1 MASEV
6 PSLVSS
12 GGHMQTV
19 LCSWDNSGVNEPAEV
34 SPPFRWDLVT
44 PAQLGSLLA
53 GTREPDLWF
62 RDALVEC
69 AGKVLA
75 RCGGGD
81 IVFVG
86 RSLDSMFDLLG
97 GALGHIATGPC
108 LYRLPVSFQRPA
120 VRGAAGR
127 WEVRPLTAAEQG
139 QARRMLAGLGL
150 APHALARR
158 DRPVTFV
165 DVVNHGSTFTELFT
179 VLRRW
184 IGEEHAQIDVIRRK
198 LRFTGVTVRRKTSP
212 NTYRWQQ
219 EAGWTRELP
228 AGAVVNVSLDGPAW
242 SYFGDHQ
249 AKLTRSFRP
258 DQWLADAGEPGRGEA
273 TRQALAEAVA
283 LVSYGRSAQG
293 RRALA
298 RAASGEPALARPWL
312 RSLVL
317 ELNRST

>member
-1 MASEV
+1 M
-6 PSLVSS
+6 PS
-12 GGHMQTV
+12 
-19 LCSWDNSGVNEPAEV
+19 SWDNSGVNEPIEV
-34 SPPFRWDLVT
+34 NLPFRWDLVT

-53 GTREPDLWF
+53 GRPEPDLWF

-69 AGKVLA
+69 AGRVLA

-81 IVFVG
+81 LVFVG

-97 GALGHIATGPC
+97 GALGHTGAGPG

-120 VRGAAGR
+120 VRGAAGKWR
-127 WEVRPLTAAEQG
+127 TRPLTPAEQG
-139 QARRMLAGLGL
+139 QVRRMLAGLGL
-150 APHALARR
+150 TPYALARR

-165 DVVNHGSTFTELFT
+165 DVVSHGSTFTELFT
-179 VLRRW
+179 LLRRW
-184 IGEEHAQIDVIRRK
+184 IDEEHAQSDVIRRK
-198 LRFTGVTVRRKTSP
+198 LRFVGVTVRRKTSP
-212 NTYRWQQ
+212 NTYRWHQ
-219 EAGWTRELP
+219 EAGWTRQLP
-228 AGAVVNVSLDGPAW
+228 ADAVVNVSLDGSAW

-249 AKLTRSFRP
+249 TKLTRSFRP
-258 DQWLADAGEPGRGEA
+258 DQWLADAEEPGRSEA

-298 RAASGEPALARPWL
+298 RATSGEPALAQPWL

-317 ELNRST
+317 KLNRST

>member
-1 MASEV
+1 M
-6 PSLVSS
+6 LSS
-12 GGHMQTV
+12 
-19 LCSWDNSGVNEPAEV
+19 CDNFGVNGPIEV
-34 SPPFRWDLVT
+34 SLPFRWDLVT

-53 GTREPDLWF
+53 GSPEPDLWF

-81 IVFVG
+81 LVFVG

-97 GALGHIATGPC
+97 GALGHTGTGPG
-108 LYRLPVSFQRPA
+108 LYRLPLSFQRPA
-120 VRGAAGR
+120 ARSAAGKWR
-127 WEVRPLTAAEQG
+127 SRPLTAAEQG
-139 QARRMLAGLGL
+139 QVRRMLAGLGL
-150 APHALARR
+150 TPCALARR

-179 VLRRW
+179 LLRRW
-184 IGEEHAQIDVIRRK
+184 IDEEHAQIDVIKRK
-198 LRFTGVTVRRKTSP
+198 IRFVGITVRRKTSP

-219 EAGWTRELP
+219 QAGWTRQLP
-228 AGAVVNVSLDGPAW
+228 ADAVVNVSLDVLAW

-249 AKLTRSFRP
+249 TKLTRSFRP
-258 DQWLADAGEPGRGEA
+258 DQWLADAEGPGRSEA

-298 RAASGEPALARPWL
+298 QATSGEPALAQPWL

-317 ELNRST
+317 KLNRST

>member
-1 MASEV
+1 
-6 PSLVSS
+6 VSA
-12 GGHMQTV
+12 H
-19 LCSWDNSGVNEPAEV
+19 SWDNFGVNEPIEV
-34 SPPFRWDLVT
+34 NLPFRWDLVT

-53 GTREPDLWF
+53 GRPEPDLWF

-81 IVFVG
+81 LVFVG

-97 GALGHIATGPC
+97 GALGYAGAGPG
-108 LYRLPVSFQRPA
+108 LYRLPASFQRPA
-120 VRGAAGR
+120 VRGAAGKWR
-127 WEVRPLTAAEQG
+127 SRPLTAAEQEQG
-139 QARRMLAGLGL
+139 RRMLAGLGL
-150 APHALARR
+150 APCALARR

-179 VLRRW
+179 LLRRW
-184 IGEEHAQIDVIRRK
+184 IDEEHAQIDVIRRK
-198 LRFTGVTVRRKTSP
+198 LRFVGITVRRKTSP

-219 EAGWTRELP
+219 EASWTSELP
-228 AGAVVNVSLDGPAW
+228 ADAVVNVSLDGPAW

-249 AKLTRSFRP
+249 TKLTRSFRP
-258 DQWLADAGEPGRGEA
+258 DQWLADADEPDRSQA

-283 LVSYGRSAQG
+283 LVSYGRSARG

-298 RAASGEPALARPWL
+298 QATSGEPALAQPWL

-317 ELNRST
+317 KLNRST